1 MHRMYPQLWQPKEDS
16 KAKRTHL
23 ADGIDQTHGHH
34 YDKYNT
40 HMGMPGH

>member
-1 MHRMYPQLWQPKEDS
+1 MYPQLWQPKGDD
-16 KAKRTHL
+16 KATRTHL